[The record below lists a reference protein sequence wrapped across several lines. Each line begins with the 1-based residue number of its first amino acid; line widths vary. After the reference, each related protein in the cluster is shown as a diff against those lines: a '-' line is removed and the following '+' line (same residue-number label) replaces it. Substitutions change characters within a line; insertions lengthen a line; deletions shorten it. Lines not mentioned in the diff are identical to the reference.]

1 MIRRP
6 PRSPRPS
13 TPYPYTTL
21 FQSQHPPLDPVARVD
36 DVETVGRG
44 GLESDGRARR
54 SVGHIV
60 TLPPSLRAAKP
71 RGNPALRKPPWIAS
85 LRSQCRSEAC
95 ATPSFPCGEG
105 GSSRPPSSVTGRAS
119 CRGSRW

>member
-1 MIRRP
+1 MRISDWSADGCSSDLLERVEIERMVAVGDRQADPLRRLIAAEVARGRVDP
-6 PRSPRPS
+6 VE
-13 TPYPYTTL
+13 
-21 FQSQHPPLDPVARVD
+21 QHPPLDPVARVD

-71 RGNPALRKPPWIAS
+71 RGNPALRKDRKS
-85 LRSQCRSEAC
+85 TRLN
-95 ATPSFPCGEG
+95 
-105 GSSRPPSSVTGRAS
+105 SSH
-119 CRGSRW
+119 